1 MLGTQFIGNL
11 KNIKDC
17 FVPILLPALSFSS
30 PAGPMVLHSPV
41 MTRGQRMSQPAAYMG
56 HNHPEPW
63 AETLHGNH
71 ILKQMVSEMKQNISC
86 IH

>member
-1 MLGTQFIGNL
+1 MLSTQFIGNL

-41 MTRGQRMSQPAAYMG
+41 MTRGQRMSQLQHTWDTTTLNLGLKLSMG
-56 HNHPEPW
+56 
-63 AETLHGNH
+63 T
-71 ILKQMVSEMKQNISC
+71 IY
-86 IH
+86 